1 MEVIRRGKKESPV
14 TVKLSIRTTSLP
26 VLCISELF
34 CVPSFGF
41 GLFQDPPS
49 LNLQRI
55 HLKTWAN

>member
-49 LNLQRI
+49 FNLQ
-55 HLKTWAN
+55 